1 MQLITRLNELQERAK
16 TEAAGETFRVCLI
29 SGGEF
34 TCPVRG
40 DGLGGR
46 NLETALR
53 LATGQVPSHFAA
65 LCAGT
70 DGIDGNSPAA
80 GAIVDSTTIDR
91 AQTIGLDP
99 STFIERSDT
108 YSFFVALG
116 DAIAS
121 GLTGTNVRDVRILL
135 APIT

>member
-1 MQLITRLNELQERAK
+1 VQ
-16 TEAAGETFRVCLI
+16 
-29 SGGEF
+29 
-34 TCPVRG
+34 
-40 DGLGGR
+40 
-46 NLETALR
+46 
-53 LATGQVPSHFAA
+53 SHFVA

-99 STFIERSDT
+99 STCIERSDA

-116 DAIAS
+116 DAIAT
-121 GLTGTNVRDVRILL
+121 GATGTNVRDVRILL
-135 APIT
+135 ASNT